1 MEPFSTSTTLIRM
14 SSLIGG
20 GGRCPS
26 MTALQYARPDIDA
39 TVSCVAIGSR
49 QLITRDCCAP
59 KRVSCETLMS
69 QPFRKLIGLLIRL
82 NIAALWACVN
92 QSVYYGGVNDVT
104 PGTRRPGGRGARERI
119 ERTAAR
125 LFYRNGIHAT
135 GVELIAREAN
145 VSKRTL
151 YQHFAS
157 KNDLVDNYLR
167 GIEARGGAP
176 TEKGLDATGLP
187 ARERLL
193 AIFDL
198 RRSEVVRGCPF
209 HNAAVESAGS
219 LASTDEIV
227 RTHKHEFTRRL
238 GAVAREAGAA
248 DPHLLG
254 QQLAVLFEGATAMA
268 TSLNDTAPVVHA
280 RAAAATLID
289 AALADESSS

>member
-1 MEPFSTSTTLIRM
+1 MGGST
-14 SSLIGG
+14 
-20 GGRCPS
+20 
-26 MTALQYARPDIDA
+26 AR
-39 TVSCVAIGSR
+39 SR
-49 QLITRDCCAP
+49 
-59 KRVSCETLMS
+59 
-69 QPFRKLIGLLIRL
+69 
-82 NIAALWACVN
+82 
-92 QSVYYGGVNDVT
+92 
-104 PGTRRPGGRGARERI
+104 GGRGARERI
-119 ERTAAR
+119 ERAAAQ

-135 GVELIAREAN
+135 GVELVAQQAN

-167 GIEARGGAP
+167 GIDARGGSSIEKRLDD
-176 TEKGLDATGLP
+176 TEMS

-193 AIFDL
+193 RIFEMS
-198 RRSEVVRGCPF
+198 RSQVVRGCPF

-227 RTHKHEFTRRL
+227 RAHKLEFTRRL
-238 GAVAREAGAA
+238 VAVAHEAGAA

-289 AALADESSS
+289 AALATSGQSGSSG

>member
-1 MEPFSTSTTLIRM
+1 MGGST
-14 SSLIGG
+14 
-20 GGRCPS
+20 
-26 MTALQYARPDIDA
+26 AR
-39 TVSCVAIGSR
+39 SR
-49 QLITRDCCAP
+49 
-59 KRVSCETLMS
+59 
-69 QPFRKLIGLLIRL
+69 
-82 NIAALWACVN
+82 
-92 QSVYYGGVNDVT
+92 
-104 PGTRRPGGRGARERI
+104 GGRGARERI
-119 ERTAAR
+119 ERAAAQ

-135 GVELIAREAN
+135 GVELVAQQAN

-167 GIEARGGAP
+167 GIDARGGSSIEKRLDD
-176 TEKGLDATGLP
+176 TEMS

-193 AIFDL
+193 GIFEMS
-198 RRSEVVRGCPF
+198 RSQVVRGCPF

-227 RTHKHEFTRRL
+227 RAHKLEFTRRL
-238 GAVAREAGAA
+238 VAVAHEAGAA

-289 AALADESSS
+289 AALATSGQSGSSG

>member
-1 MEPFSTSTTLIRM
+1 VN
-14 SSLIGG
+14 
-20 GGRCPS
+20 
-26 MTALQYARPDIDA
+26 DA
-39 TVSCVAIGSR
+39 TS
-49 QLITRDCCAP
+49 QTRP
-59 KRVSCETLMS
+59 
-69 QPFRKLIGLLIRL
+69 P
-82 NIAALWACVN
+82 
-92 QSVYYGGVNDVT
+92 
-104 PGTRRPGGRGARERI
+104 GARERI
-119 ERTAAR
+119 ERAAAE

-135 GVELIAREAN
+135 GVELVAQRAN

-167 GIEARGGAP
+167 GFDARGGAP
-176 TEKGLDATGLP
+176 TEKRLDDTGLP

-209 HNAAVESAGS
+209 HNAAVESAGA

-227 RTHKHEFTRRL
+227 RTHKTEFTRRL
-238 GAVAREAGAA
+238 VAVAREAGAT

-289 AALADESSS
+289 AALAGESSS